1 MKVSSYKQLRDLV
14 LQDDSF
20 ERGLF
25 KRLVILWNSS
35 EEDSEGRAL
44 VATIIKNKELESYKM
59 PPRLE
64 KKLRKLE
71 GKKRGRGFEKKEPRN
86 WLQS

>member
-25 KRLVILWNSS
+25 KRLVNLWNSS
-35 EEDSEGRAL
+35 EEDSEERAL
-44 VATIIKNKELESYKM
+44 VTTIIKNKELESYRLPQRFNKM
-59 PPRLE
+59 
-64 KKLRKLE
+64 LRKLE